1 MCIKNALTVL
11 VLLFTFSVNAQIQIL
26 DIGPEWKSKVE
37 KAIRV
42 IEKYDPVKYQILI
55 QECKQIDFGLVTF
68 ATSDGNSVIV
78 LPVEVMNRGCINDIA
93 ACLVHESL
101 HIRIN
106 KSGKKIDPDTE
117 EVICYQW
124 ELDFLNHLPKPEPWL
139 IENARYQI
147 IVYSSK

>member
-26 DIGPEWKSKVE
+26 DIGPEWKSKIE

-42 IEKYDPVKYQILI
+42 IEKYDPAKYQILI
-55 QECKQIDFGLVTF
+55 QECKQIDFGLGSF

-101 HIRIN
+101 HMQFFKAGN
-106 KSGKKIDPDTE
+106 KLDGDYE
-117 EVICYQW
+117 EVLCYKW
-124 ELDFLNHLPKPEPWL
+124 ELDFLQRIPNVEKWL
-139 IENARYQI
+139 ISNAQYQMGI
-147 IVYSSK
+147 YSVK

>member
-42 IEKYDPVKYQILI
+42 IEKYDPAKYQILI
-55 QECKQIDFGLVTF
+55 QECKQIDFGLVSF

-101 HIRIN
+101 HIRIH